1 MKKILFNLLVTLS
14 VAAACQ
20 KNVSVVLTDHSESLV
35 GKMEA
40 MQSTK
45 TSIDENNNVLWSDGD
60 QITAFLRTSLG
71 AKYQVTTVSSGKT
84 AAVFTKKSLTGDDNL
99 FAGVELEHN
108 IALYPFA
115 DDTYVEKSGEN
126 YNVTSKLPSIQ
137 TYAAE
142 SFSNGAFPMVAV
154 SENNELTFKN
164 VCGAIKLQL
173 KGTQTIK
180 SIVIEGKNNE
190 KLSGAATVTAYPSGL
205 APAITMSADAS
216 TSVTLDC
223 RDGVQLTEN
232 AATDFIIA
240 LPPVLFSK
248 GFTVKVTDS
257 DSRTY
262 TVETDKANTV
272 LRSSIL
278 VMPVVKLGE
287 AGGDPEDE
295 EGGELVIPVE
305 TITLST
311 TSISELYPTQT
322 RTIEIT
328 SYRPID
334 ATDVTFTWTSD
345 TPTVATVDQT
355 GKITAVSAGKAK
367 ITVVSGS
374 GKATCTV
381 TVIKWPDP
389 AVATVEYVDEYGVNH
404 GYGVVIG
411 GQCWAPVN
419 CGYHAEDFPYGKLY
433 QWGRKYGQGLGAP
446 YDKGTVTM
454 TDGGVSLIG
463 GQHSSNADKFF
474 TGLSDWLA
482 TKDDKLWNTGTESTP
497 KKSECDPCPEGWRV
511 PVESELTELAKN
523 HSDFVTLTDGQKGM
537 YFSGV
542 YEYSEDASKIFLPA
556 SGFRSY
562 DVVSLNSVGGTGRYW
577 SASPSSS
584 LAYSLGFN
592 RYGSVNSSYDS
603 DRALGCSVRCL
614 QE

>member
-14 VAAACQ
+14 IAAACQ
-20 KNVSVVLTDHSESLV
+20 KNVSVVLIDHSESLV

-40 MQSTK
+40 VQSTK
-45 TSIDENNNVLWSDGD
+45 TSMDENNNVLWSDGD
-60 QITAFLRTSLG
+60 QIAAFLRTSLV
-71 AKYQVTTVSSGKT
+71 AKYQVTPASSGKT
-84 AAVFTKKSLTGDDNL
+84 AAVFTKKSLADDENL

-115 DDTYVEKSGEN
+115 YDAYVEKSGEN
-126 YNVTSKLPSIQ
+126 YKVTSKLPSIQ
-137 TYAAE
+137 TYTPE

-173 KGTQTIK
+173 KGTQAIK
-180 SIVIEGKNNE
+180 SIVIKGKNNE
-190 KLSGAATVTAYPSGL
+190 KLSGTATITAYPSGL
-205 APAITMSADAS
+205 APAITMSSGAS

-223 RDGVQLTEN
+223 GDGVQLSESTATE
-232 AATDFIIA
+232 FIIS

-248 GFTVKVTDS
+248 GFTVTVTDS
-257 DSRTY
+257 DNKTY
-262 TVETDKANTV
+262 TVETDRANTV

-278 VMPVVKLGE
+278 VMPSVMLKESGGE
-287 AGGDPEDE
+287 PEED

-311 TSISELYPTQT
+311 TSISELYPTQS

-328 SYRPID
+328 AYRPVD

-355 GKITAVSAGKAK
+355 GKITAVSAGEAE

-474 TGLSDWLA
+474 IGSSDWFA
-482 TKDDKLWNTGTESTP
+482 TKDDTLWNTGTESSP

-511 PVESELTELAKN
+511 PVKSELTELAKN

-556 SGFRSY
+556 SGYRYFGVGRLY
-562 DVVSLNSVGGTGRYW
+562 DVGNRGNYW
-577 SASPSSS
+577 SASPNISNACY
-584 LAYSLGFN
+584 LYFYYDGYVHPSLGN
-592 RYGSVNSSYDS
+592 DCADGR
-603 DRALGCSVRCL
+603 SVRCL